1 MRSLKKQLL
10 ILVGIAA
17 LVGMST
23 AAIAGIGTSPSK
35 CYVQCSAS

>member
-1 MRSLKKQLL
+1 MSSLKKQLL
-10 ILVGIAA
+10 ILVAVAA

-35 CYVQCSAS
+35 CFVACSAS